1 MSLLPPDRQQP
12 SPQSAEITML
22 LELLRNGDRTAE
34 QRLLEVLYNDLKKLA
49 ARFLVNEGQSQS
61 LRLTAPPWG
70 GIIGQLKMSLLAW
83 LFCSFAAI

>member
-49 ARFLVNEGQSQS
+49 ARFLLNEGQPQS
-61 LRLTAPPWG
+61 LTAPPWG
-70 GIIGQLKMSLLAW
+70 GILCQLKMSLLAW